1 MSKVHDGD
9 YYYRLFSSF
18 SAMNY
23 GAIGGVMAHEI
34 THGFDDKGKKI
45 EQDNLLL
52 TTFAGLT

>member
-9 YYYRLFSSF
+9 HYYRLFSSF

-34 THGFDDKGKKI
+34 THGFDDKGNTKKNTNRI
-45 EQDNLLL
+45 IYY
-52 TTFAGLT
+52 